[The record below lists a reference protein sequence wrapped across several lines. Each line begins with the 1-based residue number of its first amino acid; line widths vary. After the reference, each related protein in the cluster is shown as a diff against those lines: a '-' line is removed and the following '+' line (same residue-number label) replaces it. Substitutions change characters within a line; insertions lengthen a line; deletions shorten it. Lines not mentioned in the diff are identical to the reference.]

1 MNETQNLRVP
11 VAPGKTYFLR
21 IVNIA
26 AFAPQYF
33 WIEGHT
39 MRIIE
44 VDGIYH
50 EPTEASM
57 IYVSPAQRYGVLVTT
72 NNATDANFAIVG
84 SMDTDLFDQI
94 PDGLNP
100 NVTGW
105 LVYDESK
112 TLPTPANITKFEPF
126 DDMTLVPTD
135 KLALFE
141 NPVRSISVDVIMD
154 NLGDGAVSHHGPYLP
169 RYTFR

>member
-1 MNETQNLRVP
+1 MNDTQNLQIP
-11 VAPGKTYFLR
+11 VSPGKTYFLR

-50 EPTEASM
+50 EPAEASQ
-57 IYVSPAQRYGVLVTT
+57 IYVAPAQRYGVLVTMRNDT
-72 NNATDANFAIVG
+72 SANFAISG
-84 SMDTDLFDQI
+84 SMDTDLFDKI
-94 PDGLNP
+94 PDGLNT

-105 LVYDESK
+105 LVYDKSK
-112 TLPTPANITKFEPF
+112 TLPKAANLTKFDPF

-135 KLALFE
+135 KMPLLE
-141 NPVRSISVDVIMD
+141 NPVQSISVDVIMD
-154 NLGDGAVSHHGPYLP
+154 NLGDGAVSCDSSQLILSSC
-169 RYTFR
+169 

>member
-1 MNETQNLRVP
+1 MNETQNLHIP

-39 MRIIE
+39 MRVIE
-44 VDGIYH
+44 VDGVYH
-50 EPTEASM
+50 DPAEASELY
-57 IYVSPAQRYGVLVTT
+57 IAPAQRYGVLLTT
-72 NNATDANFAIVG
+72 NNDTSTNFAIVG
-84 SMDTDLFDQI
+84 SMDTDLFDKV

-105 LVYDESK
+105 LVYDETKS
-112 TLPTPANITKFEPF
+112 LPAPANLTEFDPF
-126 DDMTLVPTD
+126 DDMTLVPYD
-135 KLALFE
+135 KQELLE
-141 NPVRSISVDVIMD
+141 NPVQSITLDVIMD
-154 NLGDGAVSHHGPYLP
+154 NLGDGAVSVFPVLIQCCCSC
-169 RYTFR
+169 